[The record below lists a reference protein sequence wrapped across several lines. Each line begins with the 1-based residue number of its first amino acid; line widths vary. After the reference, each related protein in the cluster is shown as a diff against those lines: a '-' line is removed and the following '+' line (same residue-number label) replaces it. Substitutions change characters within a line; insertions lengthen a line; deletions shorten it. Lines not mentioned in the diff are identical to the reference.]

1 MLSLQHVTASRGSR
15 VVLRDV
21 SLDVEPG
28 DVCCITGEEGSGKTS
43 FLMLLTRA
51 LRADEGVITIDGAPL
66 SKLPRDV
73 LRMYRTRLGFMDEC
87 APLDESLTI
96 ERNIGLPLDLHGVE
110 RAQRDRAVAD
120 LIKRLRLGVAANRL
134 PKNVSRGE
142 RQLAAFARAIVAGPA
157 IALLDEPFQGLSDE
171 TASIAATLLQNM
183 CAKGMTAIVASAEER
198 TATFFDTPRL
208 ARMHRGRLTEA
219 SAPVV
224 TSDHVRAVAS
234 VAMTELVDRSTDV
247 PEESPAIVEP
257 TTQRT
262 EKTSEKK
269 KVRITSVGAL

>member
-21 SLDVEPG
+21 SFDLEPG
-28 DVCCITGEEGSGKTS
+28 DLCCITGEEGSGKTS

-51 LRADEGVITIDGAPL
+51 LRTDEGVITIDGAPL
-66 SKLPRDV
+66 SKLPREV
-73 LRMYRTRLGFMDEC
+73 LRMYRARLGFLDER

-96 ERNIGLPLDLHGVE
+96 ERNIALPLDLHGVDA
-110 RAQRDRAVAD
+110 AQRDRAVAD

-134 PKNVSRGE
+134 PKHVSRGE

-171 TASIAATLLQNM
+171 TAGIAATLLQNM

-198 TATFFDTPRL
+198 TAAFFAAPRL

-219 SAPVV
+219 STPVS

-234 VAMTELVDRSTDV
+234 VAMTELVDRSTAVDA
-247 PEESPAIVEP
+247 ESPTIVEP
-257 TTQRT
+257 TKHTT

-269 KVRITSVGAL
+269 KVRITSVGSL